1 MMAAVQPA
9 LCMPRRLPGLQRT
22 VHLRPY
28 TVAMES
34 AKANTRLRQF
44 GFGMALLALLAL
56 SWAPQVDTFAEDTV
70 DAALTRAL
78 AAFAIARGINGVIS
92 VAQSTQIAVQPA
104 GIGVSLSPGEI
115 LDPVNDLVEQFSS
128 LMLAASASLGL
139 QKLLVGVSA
148 WLPLKILLTVAVI
161 AWFVLGIRGSP
172 HARSIAR
179 SAALGL
185 LVLRLAVPVSAVASE
200 AAYRML
206 LADDY
211 AQSSAALADTAQLL
225 AEQSKAL
232 RPPLPPESSLLD
244 RARALIDDARE
255 TFDLGAR
262 LDQLQATA
270 TEATRQIINLIAVFV
285 VQTVLLPLGF
295 MWLVWHGVVRRIL
308 AAASPAD

>member
-1 MMAAVQPA
+1 MQATRRG
-9 LCMPRRLPGLQRT
+9 PRRLPDRQRT
-22 VHLRPY
+22 LQLRPY
-28 TVAMES
+28 NVAMETTT
-34 AKANTRLRQF
+34 ANTRLRQF
-44 GFGMALLALLAL
+44 GFGAALLALLVL
-56 SWAPQVDTFAEDTV
+56 SWAPQVDTFAENTV

-78 AAFAIARGINGVIS
+78 AAFAIARGINGAIS
-92 VAQSTQIAVQPA
+92 VAQSTEIAVQPA

-139 QKLLVGVSA
+139 QKLLIGVSA

-161 AWFVLGIRGSP
+161 AWFLVGIRGSP
-172 HARSIAR
+172 RARGIAR

-232 RPPLPPESSLLD
+232 RPPMPPEATLLD

-262 LDQLQATA
+262 LEQLQATA
-270 TEATRQIINLIAVFV
+270 TEATRQIITLIAVFV
-285 VQTVLLPLGF
+285 VQTVLLPLGL

-308 AAASPAD
+308 AAAARAN